1 MLNIKKFL
9 NLIKCPICESSRYKT
24 LANSK
29 YKNIKSKKDLLNL
42 YKSSADEK
50 LVDQIV
56 ECKNCK
62 LIYLNPRISSKI
74 INKGYED
81 VVDNL
86 HAKEDYFRYK
96 TFNYSLNKIL
106 KYLNISN
113 FKDKK
118 FLDIGSASGIFL
130 KVLKDKKFEE
140 SGVEPSKWL
149 ANFGKKKYKVNLNQ
163 GNIFQ
168 IKNQK
173 YDFISLW
180 DVLEHV
186 TDLNKTLKKIQ
197 KISHNNSY
205 IIINVPAVD
214 TLACK
219 ILRKNW
225 PFYLNVHLYYFTD
238 QTLCKI
244 FKKYNFKCLYIKP
257 HWQFLSLGYALYR
270 GKKYFSILNYVLKII
285 KFLKLENMPFKYNLG
300 QKTYIFKKIEK

>member
-1 MLNIKKFL
+1 M
-9 NLIKCPICESSRYKT
+9 
-24 LANSK
+24 
-29 YKNIKSKKDLLNL
+29 
-42 YKSSADEK
+42 
-50 LVDQIV
+50 
-56 ECKNCK
+56 
-62 LIYLNPRISSKI
+62 
-74 INKGYED
+74 
-81 VVDNL
+81 
-86 HAKEDYFRYK
+86 
-96 TFNYSLNKIL
+96 
-106 KYLNISN
+106 
-113 FKDKK
+113 
-118 FLDIGSASGIFL
+118 
-130 KVLKDKKFEE
+130 
-140 SGVEPSKWL
+140 
-149 ANFGKKKYKVNLNQ
+149 
-163 GNIFQ
+163 
-168 IKNQK
+168 
-173 YDFISLW
+173 
-180 DVLEHV
+180 LEHV

-300 QKTYIFKKIEK
+300 QKTYIFKKLRNKNLTFIIPAAGKSSRFQSKESKIFYRYKKKEY